1 MLSSK
6 VSNNQIYRL
15 HLVKNIL
22 YFVADSLD
30 LETLLNLPQASS
42 ALFEILNQSPE
53 ILQIYKFRFNF
64 VENLDINLV
73 PMNLSEVQTVC
84 SEFVKNMIERIAN
97 LYNRNGN
104 ETDGCKTKY
113 FIEFLEILSRLSPKI
128 YQIVDILML
137 EDRLSQL
144 RRRESYPSL
153 RDKTMLYENPIL
165 FLALLIHIKSHDYDE
180 DSILK
185 QKFRSI
191 LFKISD
197 QNQDIARNNSSNSIN
212 NGNNL
217 NINLNEQFYEI
228 SYSSWGELSGM
239 LGNPY
244 QYRSRDIRH
253 YERFSISDISREL
266 DTTNIESNR
275 FVNCLYFHTNKMK
288 TMVSLRDPLLRAYT
302 IKDIVDELATNAG

>member
-30 LETLLNLPQASS
+30 LETLLNLLQASS
-42 ALFEILNQSPE
+42 ALFEILNHSPE

-73 PMNLSEVQTVC
+73 PMNLSEVHTVC

-113 FIEFLEILSRLSPKI
+113 FIEILEILSRLSPKI

-197 QNQDIARNNSSNSIN
+197 QNQDIARSNSSNSIN

-217 NINLNEQFYEI
+217 NINLNEQIYEI
-228 SYSSWGELSGM
+228 SYSSRGELNGM

>member
-30 LETLLNLPQASS
+30 LETLLNLLQASS

-73 PMNLSEVQTVC
+73 PMNLSEVHTVC
-84 SEFVKNMIERIAN
+84 SKFVKNMIERIAN

-113 FIEFLEILSRLSPKI
+113 FIDFLEILSRLSPKI

-137 EDRLSQL
+137 EDQMSQL

-153 RDKTMLYENPIL
+153 RDKTMLNENPIL
-165 FLALLIHIKSHDYDE
+165 F
-180 DSILK
+180 
-185 QKFRSI
+185 
-191 LFKISD
+191 
-197 QNQDIARNNSSNSIN
+197 
-212 NGNNL
+212 
-217 NINLNEQFYEI
+217 
-228 SYSSWGELSGM
+228 
-239 LGNPY
+239 
-244 QYRSRDIRH
+244 
-253 YERFSISDISREL
+253 
-266 DTTNIESNR
+266 
-275 FVNCLYFHTNKMK
+275 
-288 TMVSLRDPLLRAYT
+288 
-302 IKDIVDELATNAG
+302 